1 MDVLPP
7 QFARYRGIVD
17 DWDAFV
23 DALHRALPTDLRW
36 NSLVVERERFEDEL
50 GRQGLVWKSVPG
62 SPDVYRV
69 ADLAGPGLTISYQL
83 GWYHPQGYTSTL
95 PAVMLDP
102 QPGSRVLDLCA
113 APGGKTSHISALMR
127 GKGVLV
133 ANDISHHRISI
144 LASNLERLAV
154 PNALISSYRG
164 ENYPERFH
172 FDRVLVD
179 APCTG
184 EGTYRVNGGRYRE
197 DEQGALEFMSTTQ
210 LRILRKALRVV
221 RPGGTVLYSTCSYAP
236 EENEE
241 IVSALLAEAD
251 VEVLEIPS
259 EYSGQPGV
267 TGWEGRTYP
276 AELARTRRFWPH
288 HTDSWGFYCALLR
301 RRS

>member
-1 MDVLPP
+1 MDEMPP
-7 QFARYRGIVD
+7 QIARYRDMVD
-17 DWDAFV
+17 DWRAFV
-23 DALHRALPTDLRW
+23 DALHRPLPTDLRW
-36 NSLVVERERFEDEL
+36 NPLAVDRQRFEDEL
-50 GRQGLVWKSVPG
+50 QRSGLVWESMPG

-69 ADLAGPGLTISYQL
+69 ADLAGPGLTIGYQL

-95 PAVMLDP
+95 PPVVLDP

-113 APGGKTSHISALMR
+113 APGGKTSQLAALMQ
-127 GKGVLV
+127 GSGVLV

-164 ENYPERFH
+164 ENFPERFP
-172 FDRVLVD
+172 FDHVLVD

-184 EGTYRVNGGRYRE
+184 EGTFRVDGGRYRE
-197 DEQGALEFMSTTQ
+197 DEQDVLAFMSTTQ

-241 IVSALLAEAD
+241 IVAAILGEAD
-251 VEVLEIPS
+251 VEVLEISS
-259 EYSGQPGV
+259 ELPGQPGV
-267 TGWEGRTYP
+267 TDWRGSTYP
-276 AELARTRRFWPH
+276 DEMTRTRRFWPH
-288 HTDSWGFYCALLR
+288 HTDSWGFFCALLH